1 MNFINGYTIRPAAT
15 PFAMLYVK
23 GINTMTKYAGKPSVQ
38 SEKSISRMA
47 SIIKAPT
54 RISTGAVAA
63 FGTKAMRGAKNKQRI
78 NMIPQ
83 VTAVKPVRPPA
94 PTPAALSTKAV
105 MVLEPNIAPKL
116 TPRESTIIALPR
128 PGNSPFLGS
137 AIPALEAVAI
147 KVPMESNN
155 STKVKEKMMVIKP
168 TWKAEAM
175 SNSIKATL
183 LKSGIAMMLKE
194 LGSVATPVA

>member
-78 NMIPQ
+78 
-83 VTAVKPVRPPA
+83 K
-94 PTPAALSTKAV
+94 
-105 MVLEPNIAPKL
+105 EE
-116 TPRESTIIALPR
+116 RESAYLL
-128 PGNSPFLGS
+128 NLYNEF
-137 AIPALEAVAI
+137 
-147 KVPMESNN
+147 
-155 STKVKEKMMVIKP
+155 VKENPIDINESEFDKVCKNSGSHLSGRDFF
-168 TWKAEAM
+168 TLWSEEA
-175 SNSIKATL
+175 NAGL
-183 LKSGIAMMLKE
+183 
-194 LGSVATPVA
+194 

>member
-1 MNFINGYTIRPAAT
+1 M
-15 PFAMLYVK
+15 
-23 GINTMTKYAGKPSVQ
+23 
-38 SEKSISRMA
+38 
-47 SIIKAPT
+47 
-54 RISTGAVAA
+54 
-63 FGTKAMRGAKNKQRI
+63 
-78 NMIPQ
+78 
-83 VTAVKPVRPPA
+83 
-94 PTPAALSTKAV
+94 
-105 MVLEPNIAPKL
+105 
-116 TPRESTIIALPR
+116 PR

-155 STKVKEKMMVIKP
+155 STKVKEKMIVIKP